1 MLVRKIYKKPFT
13 PMQINRIKPS
23 YIIDT
28 KKRAIT
34 LNTLIKKEKVYTV
47 PKNDCKFL
55 TPINQKDKKELIKK

>member
-1 MLVRKIYKKPFT
+1 MLKRKIYKKQFT

-28 KKRAIT
+28 KERVIT
-34 LNTLIKKEKVYTV
+34 LNMKEKVYTV
-47 PKNDCKFL
+47 PKNYGKFL

>member
-1 MLVRKIYKKPFT
+1 
-13 PMQINRIKPS
+13 MQINRIKPS

-28 KKRAIT
+28 KERAIT
-34 LNTLIKKEKVYTV
+34 LNMKQKVYTV

>member
-1 MLVRKIYKKPFT
+1 MLKRKIYKKQFT

-28 KKRAIT
+28 KERAIT
-34 LNTLIKKEKVYTV
+34 LNMKQKVYTV